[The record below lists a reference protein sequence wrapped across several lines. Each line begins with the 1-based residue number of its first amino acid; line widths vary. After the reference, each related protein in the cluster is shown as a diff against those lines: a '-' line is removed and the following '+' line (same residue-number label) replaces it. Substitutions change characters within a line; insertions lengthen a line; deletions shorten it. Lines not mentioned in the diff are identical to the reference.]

1 MPYFAITQRVVS
13 KNHHSLKFCK
23 LRLLQQWLCLKHTFF
38 QNMSLTFKKGQF
50 LLVHAAG
57 RTEKGGYSGAH
68 AAAKFIEKK
77 GDRYVEQEIKK
88 QRRHFFVRRTP

>member
-1 MPYFAITQRVVS
+1 MDVIYELRTEKLSAVFCNNAKGGI

-38 QNMSLTFKKGQF
+38 QNMSLSFKKGQF

-68 AAAKFIEKK
+68 AASEIHREK
-77 GDRYVEQEIKK
+77 G
-88 QRRHFFVRRTP
+88 

>member
-1 MPYFAITQRVVS
+1 MPYFAITHRVVS

-38 QNMSLTFKKGQF
+38 QNMSLSFKKGQF

-68 AAAKFIEKK
+68 AASEIHREK
-77 GDRYVEQEIKK
+77 G
-88 QRRHFFVRRTP
+88 